1 MPCFIQGIDFDKSYY
16 TQTYIQSKAP
26 YLKSQVDTLFKPKN
40 QSLLVGIAN
49 TCMAASSIMPQIWLQ
64 AILHTS
70 ITFTQLMII
79 WICLAFVSLVFG
91 VVFYPWHNLP
101 DKGEI
106 TINDIKALPAT
117 LCEKIP
123 LVKVGKEYPTISQK
137 FRESG
142 SFLTSPMFYI
152 HMVSFAMGNCMTTLT
167 INIANDILRAGSKL

>member
-1 MPCFIQGIDFDKSYY
+1 
-16 TQTYIQSKAP
+16 
-26 YLKSQVDTLFKPKN
+26 
-40 QSLLVGIAN
+40 
-49 TCMAASSIMPQIWLQ
+49 MPQIWLQ

-91 VVFYPWHNLP
+91 IVFYPWHNLP

-117 LCEKIP
+117 ICEKIP

-167 INIANDILRAGSKL
+167 INIANDILRAGSKLYIFSQKIILRKKTTKNLDQATTHLPSSKKIRRPLKFCASLLQLFGDQ